1 MHASGHILNVNSAAL
16 ESAGLLRTGIDHP
29 GIPLGTVFRGSFYY
43 MPSYI
48 VSIAILMV
56 SPYWTVLVLSDLV
69 K

>member
-1 MHASGHILNVNSAAL
+1 
-16 ESAGLLRTGIDHP
+16 
-29 GIPLGTVFRGSFYY
+29 

-48 VSIAILMV
+48 VSIVILMI

>member
-1 MHASGHILNVNSAAL
+1 MS
-16 ESAGLLRTGIDHP
+16 

-48 VSIAILMV
+48 VSIAILMI